1 MRVVETVAEMRKV
14 AGVAARP
21 LGLVPTMGAVHEGHK
36 ALVRRARSENVS
48 VVASLFVNPAQF
60 GPTEDYVAYAR
71 DLDTDL
77 SQFEAEGVD
86 ITFVPSEDE
95 VYPEGFGTYVDV
107 GPVASRLEGEL
118 RSGHFRGVATVVC
131 KLLAIVRPD
140 MAYFGQ
146 KDAQQSV
153 VIKRLNA
160 DLDLGAEIVV
170 VPTVRDMDGL
180 ALSSRNVYLS
190 PSERESALVLYRS
203 LRLARELCE
212 GGVTDAEKV
221 RRRMRSMI
229 EGEPG
234 TRIDYVSIAHAETL
248 EELETIAPPVLVSL
262 AVRIGKTRLIDNVF
276 LD

>member
-86 ITFVPSEDE
+86 IVFVPSEDE